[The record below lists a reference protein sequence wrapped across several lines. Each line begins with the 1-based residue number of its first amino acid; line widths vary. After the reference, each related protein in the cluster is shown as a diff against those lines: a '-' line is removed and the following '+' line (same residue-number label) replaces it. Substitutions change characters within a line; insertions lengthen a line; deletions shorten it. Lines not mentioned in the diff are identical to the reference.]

1 MVRIRFQREGKPG
14 QAYFRLVAIDRRS
27 KLGGRPIE
35 VIGFYNP
42 RLEKD
47 KLTLNQDRL
56 KYWHSQGALPSETVK
71 NLLVDSGV
79 WKNLQSS

>member
-14 QAYFRLVAIDRRS
+14 QPYYRLVAIDRRS
-27 KLGGRPIE
+27 ARDGRPVE

-47 KLTLNQDRL
+47 KLTVDEIRL
-56 KYWHSQGALPSETVK
+56 KHWHTKGALPSETVK
-71 NLLVDSGV
+71 NLLVQSGV
-79 WKNLQSS
+79 WKRVTA